1 MRFLSLFLIPSL
13 AIAFFNEIPDE
24 LAFDYK
30 IPKEDKVKTKF
41 SSIKK
46 RPKAKRNLK
55 LERQLEQ
62 LNKSLEQKEKRL
74 MKLLEKEN
82 SKIITYKSNAIVPAL
97 KTYEATLLKTV
108 VSSNRSPDFLLLK
121 FGNENELLEGAK
133 IRCAS
138 FNVEKRVR
146 GICKM
151 MVLND
156 ITYKVNLTVLDS
168 DGGEGLLADY
178 HYDGLEK
185 EFLTT
190 SLATAMSSFINSS
203 KERSTTAFGEF
214 VKNNPRNN
222 ALSGLTDIYSNSR
235 DLVKK
240 SGEGKIRINVIK
252 PGKKALIIFNE
263 EFNFKKERKWK
274 SYF

>member
-263 EFNFKKERKWK
+263 EFNFKKERK
-274 SYF
+274 